1 LDLGEI
7 CIQDTAVE
15 ILQFAKLVLA
25 MQVEITRKET
35 VLVQQQT
42 AIDACMLTVKLVTV
56 VMQRCHDKL
65 KIIYPIEKSVQSVI
79 TDLIQ
84 SLITILSEPVFVKDC
99 QSCAGLA
106 VVSALRITIPNNE
119 FPQQMIDLLRTS
131 GDKTNWI
138 ERIPDFSKHCILRG
152 LLAVVPLDVLTAT
165 SPCSSLF
172 FSSIFTELLE
182 IAGKS
187 TEASSRLALAHTLHL
202 WSSVAKFVCFHSEI
216 QDLSHGLH

>member
-84 SLITILSEPVFVKDC
+84 SLITILSERIFSTNIIYIVWIDYICILAVFVKDC

-119 FPQQMIDLLRTS
+119 FPQQVRSYCCVNT
-131 GDKTNWI
+131 
-138 ERIPDFSKHCILRG
+138 G
-152 LLAVVPLDVLTAT
+152 LVKINNL
-165 SPCSSLF
+165 
-172 FSSIFTELLE
+172 
-182 IAGKS
+182 
-187 TEASSRLALAHTLHL
+187 
-202 WSSVAKFVCFHSEI
+202 
-216 QDLSHGLH
+216 